1 MKNILKLKNQKWD
14 TYSMKNKVAIV
25 AANYYEN
32 ITNDLVDGVKNN
44 LNESFDTST
53 YFVDGA
59 WEIIYKINDLSEND
73 SIDKFVAI
81 GVIIKGDTDHYEYIS
96 QGVINGLIK
105 LTIDKNIYISNCVL
119 NVHDMKDAMN
129 RSKDDMNNKGSQSAI
144 AINNLFS

>member
-1 MKNILKLKNQKWD
+1 
-14 TYSMKNKVAIV
+14 MKNKVAIV

-44 LNESFDTST
+44 LNESFNTST
-53 YFVDGA
+53 YLVDGA

-96 QGVINGLIK
+96 QGVVDGLIN
-105 LTIDKNIYISNCVL
+105 LTIKNNIYIANCVL
-119 NVHDMKDAMN
+119 NVLNIDQAIARTKGD
-129 RSKDDMNNKGSQSAI
+129 KNKGIEAASAL
-144 AINNLFS
+144 NNLFV

>member
-1 MKNILKLKNQKWD
+1 
-14 TYSMKNKVAIV
+14 MKNKVAIV

-32 ITNDLVDGVKNN
+32 ITSELVDGVKNN

-73 SIDKFVAI
+73 SLDKFVAI

-96 QGVINGLIK
+96 KGVVDGLIN
-105 LTIDKNIYISNCVL
+105 LTIKNNIYIANCVL
-119 NVHDMKDAMN
+119 NVLNMDQAIARTKG
-129 RSKDDMNNKGSQSAI
+129 SKNKGIEAASAL
-144 AINNLFS
+144 NNLFV

>member
-1 MKNILKLKNQKWD
+1 
-14 TYSMKNKVAIV
+14 MKNKVAIV

-44 LNESFDTST
+44 LNESFNTST
-53 YFVDGA
+53 YLVDGA

-96 QGVINGLIK
+96 KGVVDGLIN
-105 LTIDKNIYISNCVL
+105 LTIKNNIYIANCVL
-119 NVHDMKDAMN
+119 NVLNMDQAIARTKGA
-129 RSKDDMNNKGSQSAI
+129 NNKGIEAASAL
-144 AINNLFS
+144 NNLFV

>member
-1 MKNILKLKNQKWD
+1 
-14 TYSMKNKVAIV
+14 MKNKVAIV

-96 QGVINGLIK
+96 KGVVDGLIN
-105 LTIDKNIYISNCVL
+105 LTIKNNIYIANCVL
-119 NVHDMKDAMN
+119 NVLSMDQAIDRTKG
-129 RSKDDMNNKGSQSAI
+129 SKNKGIEAASAL
-144 AINNLFS
+144 NNLFV

>member
-96 QGVINGLIK
+96 KGVVDGLIN
-105 LTIDKNIYISNCVL
+105 LTIKNNIYIANCVL
-119 NVHDMKDAMN
+119 NVLNMDQAIARTKGD
-129 RSKDDMNNKGSQSAI
+129 KNKGIEAASAL
-144 AINNLFS
+144 NNLFV

>member
-1 MKNILKLKNQKWD
+1 
-14 TYSMKNKVAIV
+14 MKNKVAIV

-44 LNESFDTST
+44 LNESFDTRT

-96 QGVINGLIK
+96 KGVVDGLIN
-105 LTIDKNIYISNCVL
+105 LTIKKNIYIANCVL
-119 NVHDMKDAMN
+119 NVLSMDQAIA
-129 RSKDDMNNKGSQSAI
+129 RTKGSKKIKGLKPLQ
-144 AINNLFS
+144 L

>member
-1 MKNILKLKNQKWD
+1 
-14 TYSMKNKVAIV
+14 MKNKVGIV

-96 QGVINGLIK
+96 KGVVDGLIN
-105 LTIDKNIYISNCVL
+105 LTIKNNIYIANCVL
-119 NVHDMKDAMN
+119 NVLNMDQAIARTKGD
-129 RSKDDMNNKGSQSAI
+129 KNKGIEAASAL
-144 AINNLFS
+144 NNLFV

>member
-44 LNESFDTST
+44 LNESFNTST
-53 YFVDGA
+53 YLVDGA

-96 QGVINGLIK
+96 KGVVDGLIN
-105 LTIDKNIYISNCVL
+105 LTIKNNIYIANCVL
-119 NVHDMKDAMN
+119 NVLNIDQAIARTKGD
-129 RSKDDMNNKGSQSAI
+129 KNKGIEAASAL
-144 AINNLFS
+144 NNLFV

>member
-1 MKNILKLKNQKWD
+1 
-14 TYSMKNKVAIV
+14 MKNKVAIV

-59 WEIIYKINDLSEND
+59 WEIIYKINDLSENY

-96 QGVINGLIK
+96 KGVVDGLIN
-105 LTIDKNIYISNCVL
+105 LTIKNNIYIANCVL
-119 NVHDMKDAMN
+119 NVLNIDQAIARTKGD
-129 RSKDDMNNKGSQSAI
+129 KNKGIEA
-144 AINNLFS
+144 ALALNNLFV

>member
-96 QGVINGLIK
+96 KGVVDGLIN
-105 LTIDKNIYISNCVL
+105 LTIKNNIYIANCVL
-119 NVHDMKDAMN
+119 NVLNMDQAIARTKGA
-129 RSKDDMNNKGSQSAI
+129 KNKGIEAASAL
-144 AINNLFS
+144 NNLFV

>member
-14 TYSMKNKVAIV
+14 MYSMKNKVAIV
-25 AANYYEN
+25 ASNYYEN

-44 LNESFDTST
+44 LNESFNTST
-53 YFVDGA
+53 YLVDGA

-96 QGVINGLIK
+96 KGVVDGLIN
-105 LTIDKNIYISNCVL
+105 LTIKNNIYIANCVL
-119 NVHDMKDAMN
+119 NVLNIDQAIARTKGD
-129 RSKDDMNNKGSQSAI
+129 KNKGIEAASAL
-144 AINNLFS
+144 NNLFV

>member
-44 LNESFDTST
+44 LNESFNTST
-53 YFVDGA
+53 YLVDGA

-81 GVIIKGDTDHYEYIS
+81 GAIIKGDTDHYEYIS
-96 QGVINGLIK
+96 KGVVDGLIN
-105 LTIDKNIYISNCVL
+105 LTIKNNIYIANCVL
-119 NVHDMKDAMN
+119 NVLNIDQAIARTKGD
-129 RSKDDMNNKGSQSAI
+129 KNKGIEAASAL
-144 AINNLFS
+144 NNLFV